1 MFNSANILER
11 LRNGETPEDI
21 ANEMTNALN
30 KAQDELKAE
39 KAKAAQEQEKEEKL
53 NVLAERVAA
62 AVNEYL
68 EVAAGIDLTDEELAE
83 MMVFAKKVAAAMKK
97 AFPCR
102 KIGVAVLG
110 LEVPHAHIHL
120 VPLQGEGDM
129 DFKREKLHPTP
140 EKFLEWQKRIV
151 ENL

>member
-68 EVAAGIDLTDEELAE
+68 EVAAGIKLSDEECMTAKEVRELADGLTPLMDLLKDMKVSVSE
-83 MMVFAKKVAAAMKK
+83 TPHSKTIKVSSPSIKVKSPEDVFAKFFKE
-97 AFPCR
+97 
-102 KIGVAVLG
+102 LG
-110 LEVPHAHIHL
+110 L
-120 VPLQGEGDM
+120 
-129 DFKREKLHPTP
+129 
-140 EKFLEWQKRIV
+140 
-151 ENL
+151 

>member
-68 EVAAGIDLTDEELAE
+68 EAEAGIELSDEERMTGKEVRELADGLSPMLDMLKDAKITVKKTPHTKTVKIQSPE
-83 MMVFAKKVAAAMKK
+83 AVFAKFFK
-97 AFPCR
+97 
-102 KIGVAVLG
+102 
-110 LEVPHAHIHL
+110 
-120 VPLQGEGDM
+120 DM
-129 DFKREKLHPTP
+129 G
-140 EKFLEWQKRIV
+140 I
-151 ENL
+151 

>member
-21 ANEMTNALN
+21 ANELTNALN

-39 KAKAAQEQEKEEKL
+39 KVKAAQEQEKKEQL

-68 EVAAGIDLTDEELAE
+68 EAAIGAEFLDEERITAKEVRDLTDGLSPLMDLLKNMKVSVSETPHSKTIKVSSPSVKVKSPED
-83 MMVFAKKVAAAMKK
+83 VFAKFFKE
-97 AFPCR
+97 
-102 KIGVAVLG
+102 LG
-110 LEVPHAHIHL
+110 L
-120 VPLQGEGDM
+120 
-129 DFKREKLHPTP
+129 
-140 EKFLEWQKRIV
+140 
-151 ENL
+151 